1 MPEPRKLDLPDND
14 RQIVERILKAR
25 VPDRPVYAFGSRTQG
40 RARRRSDL
48 DLAVGGSQELPLA
61 SRADLAEDFTESDLP
76 IFVDMVD
83 LNAVDETFRSRIER
97 DFVPI
102 QRVSGAGTNPRLRS
116 ETWGTQIL
124 ADDKRAD
131 VDVDDDD
138 ETPFDK
144 LREECGV
151 MAVYNHPDAA
161 RLTYWG
167 LYALQHR
174 GQESAGIA
182 SADGCNVND
191 IKGMGLVSEIFKDD
205 VLLQLP
211 GHMAIGHSRYSTTG
225 DSALLNAQPISV
237 ESTKGLIAI
246 AHNGN
251 LTNLGNSKER
261 LERDGAI
268 FQTTSDSEIIIQLIA
283 HSKETT
289 LVDCIADSLSQVDGA
304 FSIVMMT
311 RNRIFAARDPHG
323 FRPLSMGR
331 IAGVDGAPD
340 TFVFAS
346 ETCAFDLLHAKYE
359 RDVLPGELVM
369 VSEDGVTSRYF
380 NTDEKQASCVF
391 EHVYFA
397 RPDSRIYG
405 RWVQQSREEM
415 GRTLARESAVAAD
428 LIVPVPDS
436 GVTAAIG
443 YASESGIPF
452 NLGLIRNHYVGRTFI
467 QPEQRVRDFGVRM
480 KLNPVRSLLEGK
492 RVVLV
497 DDSII
502 RGTTSR
508 KIVRMVRA
516 AGAKEVHMR
525 ISCPPTISPCF
536 YGVDTPST
544 KDLIAANN
552 TVAQICA
559 FIEADSLAY
568 LSHDGL
574 IHSCT
579 KGEPAGGLTKDS
591 FCTACYTGVYP
602 TQVVDVTE
610 ILPAPQAVAV

>member
-1 MPEPRKLDLPDND
+1 MKP
-14 RQIVERILKAR
+14 
-25 VPDRPVYAFGSRTQG
+25 
-40 RARRRSDL
+40 
-48 DLAVGGSQELPLA
+48 
-61 SRADLAEDFTESDLP
+61 
-76 IFVDMVD
+76 MV
-83 LNAVDETFRSRIER
+83 
-97 DFVPI
+97 I
-102 QRVSGAGTNPRLRS
+102 QDP
-116 ETWGTQIL
+116 
-124 ADDKRAD
+124 
-131 VDVDDDD
+131 
-138 ETPFDK
+138 TPFDK
-144 LREECGV
+144 LREHCGV
-151 MAVYNHPDAA
+151 MAIYNHTDAA

-182 SADGCNVND
+182 TADGSSITD
-191 IKGMGLVSEIFKDD
+191 FKGMGLVSEIFTDP
-205 VLLQLP
+205 VLSRLP
-211 GHMAIGHSRYSTTG
+211 GHLAIGHTRYSTTG

-251 LTNLGNSKER
+251 LVNLGNSRTR
-261 LERDGAI
+261 LEQNGAV
-268 FQTTSDSEIIIQLIA
+268 FQTTSDSEIIVQLIA
-283 HSKETT
+283 HCSKNT
-289 LVDCIADSLSQVDGA
+289 LIDCIADALAEVDGA

-331 IAGVDGAPD
+331 IEGRHGQPD

-359 RDVLPGELVM
+359 RDVEPGELVM

-380 NTDEKQASCVF
+380 NRDTQPASCIF
-391 EHVYFA
+391 EHVYFS
-397 RPDSRIYG
+397 RPDSRIFG
-405 RWVQQSREEM
+405 RPVQKSRDEM
-415 GRTLARESAVAAD
+415 GRQLARESSVPAD

-443 YASESGIPF
+443 YAAESGIPF
-452 NLGLIRNHYVGRTFI
+452 NFGLIRNHYVGRTFI

-480 KLNPVRSLLEGK
+480 KLNPVRGLLEGK
-492 RVVLV
+492 RIILV

-508 KIVRMVRA
+508 KIVRMCRA
-516 AGAKEVHMR
+516 AGATEVHMR

-544 KDLIAANN
+544 KDLIAANKS
-552 TVAQICA
+552 VDEIRD

-568 LSHDGL
+568 LSLDGL
-574 IHSCT
+574 KHACT
-579 KGEPAGGLTKDS
+579 LGEPANGLTPES
-591 FCTACYTGVYP
+591 FCTACYTGAYP
-602 TQVVDVTE
+602 TQWVDVRE
-610 ILPAPQAVAV
+610 ILPAIAAVPA

>member
-1 MPEPRKLDLPDND
+1 MSDPRVRSVAESEEMQGSLDSAPFDSLA
-14 RQIVERILKAR
+14 AR
-25 VPDRPVYAFGSRTQG
+25 
-40 RARRRSDL
+40 
-48 DLAVGGSQELPLA
+48 
-61 SRADLAEDFTESDLP
+61 
-76 IFVDMVD
+76 
-83 LNAVDETFRSRIER
+83 
-97 DFVPI
+97 
-102 QRVSGAGTNPRLRS
+102 SGAPLGMTACVAGLD
-116 ETWGTQIL
+116 EGE
-124 ADDKRAD
+124 DDS
-131 VDVDDDD
+131 
-138 ETPFDK
+138 TPFDK

-182 SADGCNVND
+182 SADGQQVND
-191 IKGMGLVSEIFKDD
+191 IKGMGLVSEIFTDE
-205 VLLQLP
+205 VLAKLP
-211 GHMAIGHSRYSTTG
+211 GHMAIGHTRYSTTG

-251 LTNLGNSKER
+251 LVNLGTAKER
-261 LERDGAI
+261 LERDGAL

-283 HSKETT
+283 HSKATT
-289 LVDCIADSLSQVDGA
+289 LVDCIAESLGQVEGA

-359 RDVLPGELVM
+359 RDVKPGELVM
-369 VSEDGVTSRYF
+369 VSEEGVTSRYF
-380 NTDEKQASCVF
+380 DTTTRQASCIF

-397 RPDSRIYG
+397 RPDSKIFG
-405 RWVQQSREEM
+405 RWVQKSREEM
-415 GRTLARESAVAAD
+415 GRQLARESHVDAD
-428 LIVPVPDS
+428 LVVPVPDS
-436 GVTAAIG
+436 GVTAALG
-443 YASESGIPF
+443 YAAESGIPF

-492 RVVLV
+492 RVILI

-516 AGAKEVHMR
+516 AGAKEVHLR

-536 YGVDTPST
+536 YGVDTPSK
-544 KDLIAANN
+544 KDLIAANHSIEEIR
-552 TVAQICA
+552 QY
-559 FIEADSLAY
+559 IEADSLAY
-568 LSHDGL
+568 LSLVGL
-574 IHSCT
+574 THACT
-579 KGEPAGGLTKDS
+579 TGEPVHGLAPGS
-591 FCTACYTGVYP
+591 FCTACYTGDYP
-602 TQVVDVTE
+602 TQWVDVSE
-610 ILPAPQAVAV
+610 ILPAVATV

>member
-1 MPEPRKLDLPDND
+1 
-14 RQIVERILKAR
+14 
-25 VPDRPVYAFGSRTQG
+25 
-40 RARRRSDL
+40 
-48 DLAVGGSQELPLA
+48 
-61 SRADLAEDFTESDLP
+61 
-76 IFVDMVD
+76 
-83 LNAVDETFRSRIER
+83 
-97 DFVPI
+97 
-102 QRVSGAGTNPRLRS
+102 
-116 ETWGTQIL
+116 
-124 ADDKRAD
+124 
-131 VDVDDDD
+131 
-138 ETPFDK
+138 
-144 LREECGV
+144 V
-151 MAVYNHPDAA
+151 MAVYGHPDAA
-161 RLTYWG
+161 RMTYWG

-182 SADGCNVND
+182 SSDGSDVTD
-191 IKGMGLVSEIFKDD
+191 IKGMGLVSEIFTDD
-205 VLLQLP
+205 VLAKLP
-211 GHMAIGHSRYSTTG
+211 GMMAIGHTRYSTTG

-251 LTNLGNSKER
+251 LVNLGNSKER
-261 LERDGAI
+261 LERDGAV

-283 HSKETT
+283 HSKQSM
-289 LVDCIADSLSQVDGA
+289 LVDCIADSLAQVEGA

-331 IAGVDGAPD
+331 IPGENGAPD

-359 RDVLPGELVM
+359 REVKPGELVM

-380 NTDEKQASCVF
+380 DTTTKQASCIF

-397 RPDSRIYG
+397 RPDSKIFG
-405 RWVQQSREEM
+405 RWVQQSRAEM
-415 GRTLARESAVAAD
+415 GRQLARESGVPAD

-436 GVTAAIG
+436 GVTAALG
-443 YASESGIPF
+443 YAEESGIPF

-492 RVVLV
+492 RVVLI

-516 AGAKEVHMR
+516 AGAKEVHLR

-536 YGVDTPST
+536 YGVDTPSK

-552 TVAQICA
+552 SVEEICKY
-559 FIEADSLAY
+559 IEADSLAY
-568 LSHDGL
+568 LSLDGL
-574 IHSCT
+574 LHCCT
-579 KGEPAGGLTKDS
+579 EGDEQPNS
-591 FCTACYTGVYP
+591 YCTACYTGNYP
-602 TQVVDVTE
+602 TQWVDVSE
-610 ILPAPQAVAV
+610 ILPATVSV

>member
-1 MPEPRKLDLPDND
+1 MSKELL
-14 RQIVERILKAR
+14 ER
-25 VPDRPVYAFGSRTQG
+25 V
-40 RARRRSDL
+40 
-48 DLAVGGSQELPLA
+48 
-61 SRADLAEDFTESDLP
+61 
-76 IFVDMVD
+76 
-83 LNAVDETFRSRIER
+83 N
-97 DFVPI
+97 
-102 QRVSGAGTNPRLRS
+102 
-116 ETWGTQIL
+116 
-124 ADDKRAD
+124 
-131 VDVDDDD
+131 VDDRCTEDD
-138 ETPFDK
+138 GTPFDK

-151 MAVYNHPDAA
+151 MAIYNHADAA

-167 LYALQHR
+167 LYSLQHR

-182 SADGCNVND
+182 SADGTDVND
-191 IKGMGLVSEIFKDD
+191 IKGMGLVSEIFTDD
-205 VLLQLP
+205 VLTKLP
-211 GHMAIGHSRYSTTG
+211 GHMAIGHTRYSTTG

-237 ESTKGLIAI
+237 ESTRGLIVI

-251 LTNLGNSKER
+251 LVNLGNSKAR
-261 LERDGAI
+261 LERDGAV

-283 HSKETT
+283 HSKQNT
-289 LVDCIADSLSQVDGA
+289 LVDCIADALTQVDGA

-331 IAGVDGAPD
+331 IPGTNGAPD

-359 RDVLPGELVM
+359 RDVEPGELIM

-380 NTDEKQASCVF
+380 ARDTKQSSCIF

-405 RWVQQSREEM
+405 RWVQQSRAEM
-415 GRTLARESAVAAD
+415 GRTLARESGVPAD

-443 YASESGIPF
+443 YAEESGIPF

-492 RVVLV
+492 RVVLI

-516 AGAKEVHMR
+516 AGATEVHLR
-525 ISCPPTISPCF
+525 ISCPPTTYPCF
-536 YGVDTPST
+536 YGVDTPSR

-552 TVAQICA
+552 SIEEICR

-568 LSHDGL
+568 LSLDGL
-574 IHSCT
+574 VHSCT
-579 KGEPAGGLTKDS
+579 AAVPGSPAVHNT
-591 FCTACYTGVYP
+591 FCTACYTGEYP
-602 TQVVDVTE
+602 TQWVDVKS
-610 ILPAPQAVAV
+610 ILPATTTV

>member
-1 MPEPRKLDLPDND
+1 MAAA
-14 RQIVERILKAR
+14 VEEQSVPQRLKPL
-25 VPDRPVYAFGSRTQG
+25 VPDAAYGTAEAVPLSNT
-40 RARRRSDL
+40 RA
-48 DLAVGGSQELPLA
+48 
-61 SRADLAEDFTESDLP
+61 AD
-76 IFVDMVD
+76 I
-83 LNAVDETFRSRIER
+83 
-97 DFVPI
+97 
-102 QRVSGAGTNPRLRS
+102 
-116 ETWGTQIL
+116 
-124 ADDKRAD
+124 
-131 VDVDDDD
+131 DDDD
-138 ETPFDK
+138 KTPFDK
-144 LREECGV
+144 LKEECGV

-182 SADGCNVND
+182 SADGYNVND

-237 ESTKGLIAI
+237 ESTRGLIAI

-251 LTNLGNSKER
+251 LINLGNSKER

-289 LVDCIADSLSQVDGA
+289 LVDCIADSLSRVDGA

-331 IAGVDGAPD
+331 IPGVDGAPD

-415 GRTLARESAVAAD
+415 GKTLARESGVAAD

-443 YASESGIPF
+443 FASESGIPF

-552 TVAQICA
+552 TIEQICA

-568 LSHDGL
+568 LTHDGL

-579 KGEPAGGLTKDS
+579 AGEKEGGLTKDS

-602 TQVVDVTE
+602 TQVVDVAE

>member
-1 MPEPRKLDLPDND
+1 MNDLLLRD
-14 RQIVERILKAR
+14 R
-25 VPDRPVYAFGSRTQG
+25 
-40 RARRRSDL
+40 
-48 DLAVGGSQELPLA
+48 AVGGLEVGTPDSFAVLRNENEKSNGNRRSFDSAVAALGT
-61 SRADLAEDFTESDLP
+61 SRGMTAFD
-76 IFVDMVD
+76 
-83 LNAVDETFRSRIER
+83 
-97 DFVPI
+97 
-102 QRVSGAGTNPRLRS
+102 GAGERG
-116 ETWGTQIL
+116 EVEEDG
-124 ADDKRAD
+124 
-131 VDVDDDD
+131 
-138 ETPFDK
+138 TPFDK

-182 SADGCNVND
+182 SADGQQVND
-191 IKGMGLVSEIFKDD
+191 IKGMGLVSEIFTDD
-205 VLLQLP
+205 VLARLP
-211 GHMAIGHSRYSTTG
+211 GHMAIGHTRYSTTG

-251 LTNLGNSKER
+251 LVNLGTARER
-261 LERDGAI
+261 LERDGAL

-283 HSKETT
+283 HSKQST
-289 LVDCIADSLSQVDGA
+289 LVDCIAESLGQVEGA

-359 RDVLPGELVM
+359 RDVKPGELVM
-369 VSEDGVTSRYF
+369 VSEEGVTSRYF
-380 NTDEKQASCVF
+380 DTKTRQASCIF

-397 RPDSRIYG
+397 RPDSKIYG
-405 RWVQQSREEM
+405 RWVQKSREEM
-415 GRTLARESAVAAD
+415 GRQLARESHVDAD
-428 LIVPVPDS
+428 LVVPVPDS
-436 GVTAAIG
+436 GVTAALG
-443 YASESGIPF
+443 YAAESGIPF

-492 RVVLV
+492 RVVLI

-516 AGAKEVHMR
+516 AGAKEVHLR

-536 YGVDTPST
+536 YGVDTPSK
-544 KDLIAANN
+544 KDLIAANHSIEEIR
-552 TVAQICA
+552 QY
-559 FIEADSLAY
+559 IEADSLAY
-568 LSHDGL
+568 LSLVGL
-574 IHSCT
+574 THACT
-579 KGEPAGGLTKDS
+579 TGEPVEGLSPGS
-591 FCTACYTGVYP
+591 FCTACYTGDYP
-602 TQVVDVTE
+602 TQWVDVSE
-610 ILPAPQAVAV
+610 ILPAVASV

>member
-1 MPEPRKLDLPDND
+1 M
-14 RQIVERILKAR
+14 
-25 VPDRPVYAFGSRTQG
+25 
-40 RARRRSDL
+40 
-48 DLAVGGSQELPLA
+48 
-61 SRADLAEDFTESDLP
+61 ADLTLISPALDPELDNS
-76 IFVDMVD
+76 
-83 LNAVDETFRSRIER
+83 AVDE
-97 DFVPI
+97 
-102 QRVSGAGTNPRLRS
+102 
-116 ETWGTQIL
+116 
-124 ADDKRAD
+124 ADDH
-131 VDVDDDD
+131 
-138 ETPFDK
+138 FDK

-151 MAVYNHPDAA
+151 MAIYNHPDAA

-167 LYALQHR
+167 LYAQQHR

-182 SADGCNVND
+182 SADGQHVND
-191 IKGMGLVSEIFKDD
+191 IKGMGLVSEIFTDD
-205 VLLQLP
+205 VLAKLP
-211 GHMAIGHSRYSTTG
+211 GHIAIGHTRYSTTG

-251 LTNLGNSKER
+251 LVNLGTSKER
-261 LERDGAI
+261 LERDGAV

-283 HSKETT
+283 HSKQTT
-289 LVDCIADSLSQVDGA
+289 LVDCIADSLAQVEGA

-331 IAGVDGAPD
+331 ILGTDGEPD

-359 RDVLPGELVM
+359 RDVEPGELVM
-369 VSEDGVTSRYF
+369 VSEDGVTSRRYSDQSIP
-380 NTDEKQASCVF
+380 NASCIF

-405 RWVQQSREEM
+405 RWVQKSREEM
-415 GRTLARESAVAAD
+415 GRQLARESGVDAD
-428 LIVPVPDS
+428 LVVPVPDS

-443 YASESGIPF
+443 YATESGIPF

-492 RVVLV
+492 RVILI

-508 KIVRMVRA
+508 KIVRMVRS
-516 AGAKEVHMR
+516 AGATEVHLR
-525 ISCPPTISPCF
+525 ITCPPTISPCF
-536 YGVDTPST
+536 YGVDTPSK
-544 KDLIAANN
+544 KDLIAANK
-552 TVAQICA
+552 TVAEICQY
-559 FIEADSLAY
+559 IEADSLAY
-568 LSHDGL
+568 LSLPGL
-574 IHSCT
+574 THSCT
-579 KGEPAGGLTKDS
+579 TGEPAKGLSPAS
-591 FCTACYTGVYP
+591 FCTACYTGHYP
-602 TQVVDVTE
+602 TQWVDVAE
-610 ILPAPQAVAV
+610 ILPAVALA